1 MTKEVYYQDEAD
13 ILWNS
18 YFYPNSDVLKN
29 KLNIIDSEEL
39 REAEAEITF
48 EKLVEL
54 YEEPIKGNFDAE
66 HLKAIHRYL
75 FEDIYDWAGI
85 YRNVDM
91 QKATGFTNHN
101 DIDRFLKGE
110 LALMNEEFASVTN
123 EYALAAFLATYYAQL
138 MIIHPF
144 REGNGRAGREF
155 LREFVFEKTK
165 NTSFGSYEIDWTK
178 FDGEAMLKDIQFS
191 LVFRGVMEREFQKA
205 LVRVDIDNQIKM

>member
-29 KLNIIDSEEL
+29 KLNITDSEEL

-75 FEDIYDWAGI
+75 FEDIYDWAGV